1 MRIAILSKDNQVLG
15 FLDNDAPSALH
26 FYDDTLH
33 IYLTGTAHTFEFTCS
48 ENHEDAQLLEVGNKL
63 AFLYKN
69 KPYYLNIMTTSHT
82 ETEIT
87 VEAWAY
93 CLELLNETAKAYS
106 ATEAMSFEAYFKKM
120 IYSNDV
126 ISIGLNEVN
135 DKKIKNE
142 WTSTTDT
149 LLKRLYSLA
158 DTFDAELEFVPVL
171 NDDYTFSK
179 IEVNVYKEHSDTNQ
193 GIGEKRTDANYRYGK
208 GVDGITKKQD
218 ITSLYTAIR
227 PTGEDDLTISGVEDR
242 TVTDDDGN
250 VLYFHKKGSGLIYA
264 KQAMETFPSAVGTDD
279 KYICYNWETD
289 YSTTEALYGNAL
301 AKLKTISVPDSSYEI
316 EGAIDVNIGDTITVI
331 DESFNPALYLETRVT
346 EQEISFTDSTKN
358 KSTFENTKELESQID
373 DSLTKRVEELAKATA
388 SAADKAE
395 SAATKVETVTADV
408 EAVKTTATAAK
419 EAAETAT
426 ETANTATAT
435 ATQASEAANN
445 AVVSS
450 VTEYYLS
457 TSATSQ
463 TGGSWSTTS
472 PTWTEGTYVWT
483 RTKTTTK
490 SGTVSYSNA
499 ACVTGNTGAQGEQ
512 GIQGETGAKG
522 DKGDKGAKGDKGDKG
537 DTGATGATGAGFQWN
552 MLAKTNTSD
561 LVFGGVTDNG
571 EYDASEIVEDGIVI
585 KRLKGTDKTEQATS
599 WNFCYLYDKGKESL
613 KEICSKAEDNPTITI
628 SMDAR
633 LNFDYSGNLKI
644 GILTA
649 DGKYTA
655 YTLTTTS
662 VEFEANVWGHT
673 AATCKVAST
682 PSYKENT
689 IVYISTISSS
699 LKTAGN
705 TMDIKNVKI
714 EPGTTSTSWCTTQ
727 AETIGKDGSDG
738 TSVSKTY
745 TQYYLSTSNTTQTG
759 GSWAD
764 TMPTW
769 SSGKYIW
776 QREITVLSTGS
787 TVTGT
792 AVLSNGLNSA
802 NQTASTANSNASS
815 AVSTANTANTNAS
828 TAVSTANTAKKTADT
843 AQTTADTAKKTADT
857 AQTTANTAKTATDQL
872 NTLIRETTEG
882 VEVCKKDSSGAI
894 KGMKTVQTAD
904 AYLIED
910 ANGTELA
917 SYGANKVYIGKNSQ
931 SAVIDL
937 CNGQTQISTAYNE
950 TSKIYFGN
958 INFPNGAGQLSASN
972 GTDDAEIFVQ
982 SNSNATQAVLSVNA
996 GHESEADYASVF
1008 ASGTGTGMFFG
1019 GKTVAL
1025 DANGLTIPTISNSAK
1040 TAKAV
1045 DLDYLTAQLNNYALK
1060 TYVTNAINSALTWKT
1075 LVQNKSCGS
1084 SNKISFLT
1092 GTWHEIII
1100 LAKYHA
1106 SGASTG
1112 GYDYV
1117 QATIPYAQWKYAN
1130 DNYGTGTQ
1138 VILAGVVENPSDYV
1152 NNGHMSMSLR
1162 FAKSGTTWQLWVPRV
1177 YSHAANVTAS
1187 ALWDAYYR

>member
-1 MRIAILSKDNQVLG
+1 MRIAILSKGNQVLG

-33 IYLTGTAHTFEFTCS
+33 IYLTGTAHTFEFTCA

-63 AFLYKN
+63 AFFYKN

-126 ISIGLNEVN
+126 ISIGLNEVS

-158 DTFDAELEFVPVL
+158 DTFSAELEFIPVL

-227 PTGEDDLTISGVEDR
+227 PTGEDDLTISDVEDR
-242 TVTDDDGN
+242 TITDDNGN

-289 YSTTEALYGNAL
+289 YSTTETLYGNAL

-346 EQEISFTDSTKN
+346 EQEISFTDSAKN

-388 SAADKAE
+388 TATEKAD

-408 EAVKTTATAAK
+408 EAVKTTAAEAK

-426 ETANTATAT
+426 ETAN
-435 ATQASEAANN
+435 
-445 AVVSS
+445 
-450 VTEYYLS
+450 
-457 TSATSQ
+457 
-463 TGGSWSTTS
+463 
-472 PTWTEGTYVWT
+472 
-483 RTKTTTK
+483 
-490 SGTVSYSNA
+490 
-499 ACVTGNTGAQGEQ
+499 
-512 GIQGETGAKG
+512 
-522 DKGDKGAKGDKGDKG
+522 
-537 DTGATGATGAGFQWN
+537 
-552 MLAKTNTSD
+552 
-561 LVFGGVTDNG
+561 
-571 EYDASEIVEDGIVI
+571 
-585 KRLKGTDKTEQATS
+585 
-599 WNFCYLYDKGKESL
+599 
-613 KEICSKAEDNPTITI
+613 
-628 SMDAR
+628 
-633 LNFDYSGNLKI
+633 
-644 GILTA
+644 
-649 DGKYTA
+649 
-655 YTLTTTS
+655 
-662 VEFEANVWGHT
+662 
-673 AATCKVAST
+673 
-682 PSYKENT
+682 
-689 IVYISTISSS
+689 
-699 LKTAGN
+699 
-705 TMDIKNVKI
+705 
-714 EPGTTSTSWCTTQ
+714 
-727 AETIGKDGSDG
+727 
-738 TSVSKTY
+738 
-745 TQYYLSTSNTTQTG
+745 
-759 GSWAD
+759 
-764 TMPTW
+764 
-769 SSGKYIW
+769 
-776 QREITVLSTGS
+776 
-787 TVTGT
+787 
-792 AVLSNGLNSA
+792 
-802 NQTASTANSNASS
+802 TANSNASS

-828 TAVSTANTAKKTADT
+828 TAVSTANTAKS
-843 AQTTADTAKKTADT
+843 TADT

-958 INFPNGAGQLSASN
+958 IDFPNGAGQLHAAS

-982 SNSNATQAVLSVNA
+982 SNDNATQAVLSVNA
-996 GHESEADYASVF
+996 GHETEADHASVF

-1019 GKTVAL
+1019 GSQVNLTA
-1025 DANGLTIPTISNSAK
+1025 DGLTIPTISNSAK

-1060 TYVTNAINSALTWKT
+1060 TYVTNAINSALTWET
-1075 LVQNKSCGS
+1075 LAQNKSCGS
-1084 SNKISFLT
+1084 SNKISFPT
-1092 GTWHEIII
+1092 GTWHEIIV

-1106 SGASTG
+1106 SKASTG
-1112 GYDYV
+1112 SYDYV

-1138 VILAGVVENPSDYV
+1138 VILAGAVENPSDYV
-1152 NNGHMSMSLR
+1152 NNGHMSMSIR
-1162 FAKSGTTWQLWVPRV
+1162 FSKANSTWSLWIQRV
-1177 YSHAANVTAS
+1177 YSHASDVSTDTV
-1187 ALWDAYYR
+1187 WDAYYR